1 MTSIK
6 VGRRSG
12 NAAKNVCYNTPMKT
26 LIKRAIKIVGGVVK
40 TEKGEA
46 IEMVKRR
53 TKITNETTIE
63 NESFTGKIRLNKKIK
78 ELGMASR
85 RDADKLIEKGL
96 VTVNGK
102 VAEIGRKV
110 KPTDK
115 IEIKNLKNIQQN
127 YLYYT
132 FYKPTDVMSHS
143 PQFGESEVKDFFPNW
158 DKDNLTIVGR
168 LDKHSEGLMLV
179 TNDKRLVERIL
190 DPKFEHERVYEV
202 QVQERISSNIV
213 ALFKKGFEVRGRFQ
227 AKPAKVEIL
236 NTFNMRITLTE
247 GKKHQIRLMLNEL
260 HYTVFN
266 LRRIKILNLTLKKL
280 QPGSWEPIPK
290 PEIQKLLTSV
300 GLK

>member
-1 MTSIK
+1 MKSTKIGAK
-6 VGRRSG
+6 SG
-12 NAAKNVCYNTPMKT
+12 KES
-26 LIKRAIKIVGGVVK
+26 KREPKEKIVLV
-40 TEKGEA
+40 
-46 IEMVKRR
+46 RR
-53 TKITNETTIE
+53 QPKITNQA
-63 NESFTGKIRLNKKIK
+63 NEEAKTSVGLDFDGKVRLNKKIK
-78 ELGMASR
+78 DLGLASR

-102 VAEIGRKV
+102 VAEIGKKV
-110 KPTDK
+110 KPEDK
-115 IEIKNLKNIQQN
+115 IEIKNIKNIQDS

-132 FYKPTDVMSHS
+132 FYKPKDIMSHS
-143 PQFGESEVKDFFPNW
+143 PQYGEQEVKNFFPNW
-158 DKDNLTIVGR
+158 DKDGLTIVGR

-202 QVQERISSNIV
+202 EVQEKLSNNIV

-236 NTFNMRITLTE
+236 NNFNMRITLTE

-266 LRRIKILNLTLKKL
+266 LRRVMILNLTLKNL
-280 QPGSWEPIPK
+280 SPGTFKPVGK
-290 PEIQKLLTSV
+290 PEILTLLQTV

>member
-1 MTSIK
+1 MKNTK
-6 VGRRSG
+6 PGRKFGDVLKDVLVR
-12 NAAKNVCYNTPMKT
+12 
-26 LIKRAIKIVGGVVK
+26 RAP
-40 TEKGEA
+40 
-46 IEMVKRR
+46 
-53 TKITNETTIE
+53 KITNIQEKKDL
-63 NESFTGKIRLNKKIK
+63 SVGADFDGKVRLNKKIK

-115 IEIKNLKNIQQN
+115 IEIKNIKKIQDN
-127 YLYYT
+127 YLYFT
-132 FYKPTDVMSHS
+132 FYKPKDVMSHS
-143 PQFGESEVKDFFPNW
+143 PQYGEKEVRDFFPDKMW
-158 DKDNLTIVGR
+158 DNEGLTIVGR

-190 DPKFEHERVYEV
+190 DPRFEHERTYEV
-202 QVQERISSNIV
+202 EVQEKLSNNIV
-213 ALFKKGFEVRGRFQ
+213 ALFKKGFEVRDRFV
-227 AKPAKVEIL
+227 AKPAKVEIVSP
-236 NTFNMRITLTE
+236 FNLRIILTE

-266 LRRIKILNLTLKKL
+266 LRRVKILNLTLKNL
-280 QPGSWEPIPK
+280 QPGTFKPIPK
-290 PEIQKLLTSV
+290 PQVQELLKIV